1 MTTLEFGVELLSS
14 GGIVRVQQQ
23 LEFADFE
30 VLRNAVQDAPTP
42 MDIVQLGQ
50 GEMAGTLAHLSVGS
64 VGISTGSF
72 TRGVRQRGVLSTNRW
87 TFGMLLGSSALLQH
101 FEATPGDLIVIAPD
115 QELYS
120 RFINGNHYATTLVA
134 PDELFAF
141 LATQPGAQDV
151 AAWHQPT
158 TMLASDR
165 ATTAANVKQMSMI
178 LAALTEHG
186 PKLSVDAADFFKRN
200 ILELVT
206 APVRDTVRYRGAR
219 VLAAAKLVREVDRYM
234 IDAGSRPIHISELC
248 AHFSV
253 GRRTLHRAFNEVV
266 GISPIAFM
274 RRKRLGDVHTV
285 LLTGGPDATIKDV
298 AIEHGFIE
306 LGRFAG
312 AYRRLFGEL
321 PSQTLRRAQHR

>member
-141 LATQPGAQDV
+141 LATQPGAQITGQHRGRLVPRRDIHQLQNV
-151 AAWHQPT
+151 ALEKIGGVNRQLRP
-158 TMLASDR
+158 MFSERSDR
-165 ATTAANVKQMSMI
+165 A
-178 LAALTEHG
+178 
-186 PKLSVDAADFFKRN
+186 R
-200 ILELVT
+200 
-206 APVRDTVRYRGAR
+206 AR
-219 VLAAAKLVREVDRYM
+219 H
-234 IDAGSRPIHISELC
+234 RPL
-248 AHFSV
+248 
-253 GRRTLHRAFNEVV
+253 
-266 GISPIAFM
+266 
-274 RRKRLGDVHTV
+274 
-285 LLTGGPDATIKDV
+285 
-298 AIEHGFIE
+298 
-306 LGRFAG
+306 
-312 AYRRLFGEL
+312 
-321 PSQTLRRAQHR
+321 